1 MSNLTW
7 EEIEKAYAETL
18 KDLQSIEES
27 LNTKNIPKDEKE
39 SLSYQLEKIY
49 EMVKSFDEQKEKL
62 HKE

>member
-1 MSNLTW
+1 MSHLTW

>member
-1 MSNLTW
+1 MSNITW